1 MEITILEGAR
11 GLGKSTISRI
21 LRDGM
26 TNTLLINMTGNND
39 NSEEG
44 KSATFKHYEN
54 LMVYLS
60 YEKYDKSPFNFL
72 FDRTF
77 FSEQVYATLYKD
89 YDFTPQFNS
98 LLKQLDNLATRTDVK
113 VRVLFL
119 TADKDTIERNLNREG
134 KAHLFGDSKFSDDVH
149 KSLAQQA
156 MYEKVML
163 DAKKSATNIRF
174 SRLDLSNLTLDEAV
188 NYVKSQIQ

>member
-1 MEITILEGAR
+1 MKITILEGAR
-11 GLGKSTISRI
+11 GLGKSTIARI

-44 KSATFKHYEN
+44 KRATFKHYEN

-60 YEKYDKSPFNFL
+60 YEKYDNSPFNFL

-89 YDFTPQFNS
+89 YDFTEQFNS
-98 LLKQLDNLATRTDVK
+98 LLKQLDTIANKIEVQ
-113 VRVLFL
+113 VLFL
-119 TADKDTIERNLNREG
+119 TADKGTIERNLGREG
-134 KAHLFGDSKFSDDVH
+134 KAYLFGNEHFADSVH
-149 KSLAQQA
+149 KSLEQQS
-156 MYEKVML
+156 MYERVMNQSKA
-163 DAKKSATNIRF
+163 DSNNIIF
-174 SRLDLSNLTLDEAV
+174 KRLEVSNLTLEEVV
-188 NYVKSQIQ
+188 NYVKSEI